1 MDLVISKLPMYQVV
15 DGLLKTPWKSHQSKI
30 LNEHKSTEYN
40 GGVNSALFSKTL
52 KMKGL
57 M

>member
-1 MDLVISKLPMYQVV
+1 MSLEV
-15 DGLLKTPWKSHQSKI
+15 DGLLKTPWKSHQSKV
-30 LNEHKSTEYN
+30 LYNHKSTDYN
-40 GGVNSALFSKTL
+40 SGVNSALFSKTL